1 MFQLSRYLLLFLVTV
16 HSFVW
21 AEEIVVLIRQN
32 SSNFKKCNPCRLTPM
47 NQPPFLFGYSAL
59 KAKERYQSTFRIA
72 LNKSKFEVTMDKIDS
87 GSSFPF
93 YQIKF
98 LPDYRLRIYGILSSQ
113 GVSNKYYHYFLRQE
127 DLFHYLGYL
136 PQLVYDQEQKL
147 FIASEKDGPRYYR
160 SNSYRLKKNRLL
172 LVGESKLKD
181 PAGP

>member
-1 MFQLSRYLLLFLVTV
+1 MSQLSRYLLLFLVTA

-32 SSNFKKCNPCRLTPM
+32 SPNFQKCNPCPLTPM

-59 KAKERYQSTFRIA
+59 KAKERHQSTFRIT
-72 LNKSKFEVTMDKIDS
+72 LNKSKFKVTMDKMDS

-93 YQIKF
+93 YQMKF

-113 GVSNKYYHYFLRQE
+113 GVSNEYYHYFLRQE

-136 PQLVYDQEQKL
+136 PRLVYDQERKL
-147 FIASEKDGPRYYR
+147 FIASEKDGPRYHH
-160 SNSYRLKKNRLL
+160 SNSYRLKQNRLL
-172 LVGESKLKD
+172 LVREPKLKNPAD
-181 PAGP
+181 P